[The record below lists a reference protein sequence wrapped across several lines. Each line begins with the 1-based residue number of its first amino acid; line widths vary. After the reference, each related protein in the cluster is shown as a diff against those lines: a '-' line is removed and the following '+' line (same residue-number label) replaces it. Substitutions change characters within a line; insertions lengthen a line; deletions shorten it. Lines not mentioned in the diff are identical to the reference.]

1 MNVSNRVY
9 EISKLISDSKE
20 YVDTD
25 TVFDVMSLYPQ
36 VMPKDK
42 EPVKVELSSLYGKY
56 GKKG

>member
-1 MNVSNRVY
+1 MKISNLQY
-9 EISKLISDSKE
+9 EISKIVSESKE
-20 YVDTD
+20 YEDTD

-42 EPVKVELSSLYGKY
+42 EPMKVKLDSLYGKY